1 MIQELISI
9 EAKSTNVELIYFD
22 FMVDENDNDNYTE
35 QFAQTVGPGHY
46 VKAIELVKTPRFS
59 NLEKATA
66 EYLQSSIKEDG
77 QYKYIGGIIKHDYDT
92 EEDFDVRLNK
102 ILNMYSYHIANTGRF
117 SGFDTIVLNSRTHK
131 ETFTTLNKLKH
142 IKTVINEFIEDD
154 VMYLIHNGSKE
165 TPGYKFIHYTDPDGQ
180 LYYSFISSG
189 FFPEKQAAKL
199 VIYRSKK
206 SSIITNI
213 PGANRTGIPLSECG
227 CIIEH
232 HVGVAGLSP
241 RQAEEQIAI
250 LIANHSDDH
259 EPNEENKLKNHFK
272 FYKEYWLANPESSS
286 HEIKINLI

>member
-9 EAKSTNVELIYFD
+9 EAKSTNVELLYFD
-22 FMVDENDNDNYTE
+22 FMEDENDNDNYTE
-35 QFAQTVGPGHY
+35 QFAQPVGPNSY
-46 VKAIELVKTPRFS
+46 VKAFELLKAPQYS
-59 NLEKATA
+59 NLEKVTA
-66 EYLQSSIKEDG
+66 EYLQSTIKEKDK
-77 QYKYIGGIIKHDYDT
+77 YKYIGGIIKYDHDTD
-92 EEDFDVRLNK
+92 EDFDLRLSK
-102 ILNMYSYHIANTGRF
+102 LLNIYNYHIANNGRI
-117 SGFDTIVLNSRTHK
+117 GGADTYVLNSKTYK
-131 ETFTTLNKLKH
+131 ETFTTLSKLTH
-142 IKTVINEFIEDD
+142 IKIVINEFIEDD
-154 VMYLIHNGSKE
+154 AMYLIHNGSKE
-165 TPGYKFIHYTDPDGQ
+165 TPGYKFVHYTDPDGQ
-180 LYYSFISSG
+180 LYYSFISTG
-189 FFPEKQAAKL
+189 FFPERQAAKL

>member
-9 EAKSTNVELIYFD
+9 EAKSTNIDFLYFD

-35 QFAQTVGPGHY
+35 QFAQTVGPNSY
-46 VKAIELVKTPRFS
+46 VKAFELLKAPALS
-59 NLEKATA
+59 NLEKETA
-66 EYLQSSIKEDG
+66 DFLRKNIKDNG
-77 QYKYIGGIIKHDYDT
+77 KYKYIGGIIKYDHDTD
-92 EEDFDVRLNK
+92 EDFDISLSRK
-102 ILNMYSYHIANTGRF
+102 LNMYNFHLADNGRI
-117 SGFDTIVLNSRTHK
+117 GGADTYVLNSKMHK
-131 ETFTTLNKLKH
+131 EIFTTLSKLKN
-142 IKTVINEFIEDD
+142 IKIVINEFIEDD

-165 TPGYKFIHYTDPDGQ
+165 TPGYKFVHYTDPDGQ
-180 LYYSFISSG
+180 LYYSFIETG
-189 FFPEKQAAKL
+189 FFPELQAAKL

-206 SSIITNI
+206 SSIISNI

-250 LIANHSDDH
+250 MIANHSDDH

-272 FYKEYWLANPESSS
+272 FYKEYWLANPESDK